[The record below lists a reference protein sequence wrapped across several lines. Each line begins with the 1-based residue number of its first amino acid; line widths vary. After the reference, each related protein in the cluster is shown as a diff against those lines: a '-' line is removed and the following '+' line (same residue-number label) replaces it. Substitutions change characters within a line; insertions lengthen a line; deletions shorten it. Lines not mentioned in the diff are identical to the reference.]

1 MKTTTKTMNAHQL
14 DLLDEWRTELSIRC
28 KNGINF
34 IFGAALIWAG
44 IAVIW
49 NLELS
54 LYNQSILTFSIS
66 GQMLPLAWGFGKI
79 MKTAWN
85 VEGNPLNKV
94 GMIFNL
100 AQLFYFPFLFILLG
114 NKPEYF
120 ALGYAIITG
129 AHFFPY
135 AWYYKTNWFGFFA
148 GLIPFGSWILSIY
161 FPEMIGLIPA
171 FVSGCLGILGLGLV
185 RDYRLKIGQGNQAAI
200 L

>member
-1 MKTTTKTMNAHQL
+1 MKTESLSMGLRQT
-14 DLLDEWRTELSIRC
+14 DLLDQWRIELSIRC
-28 KNGINF
+28 KNGVNF
-34 IFGAALIWAG
+34 ILAAALIWAG

-49 NLELS
+49 NWELS
-54 LYNQSILTFSIS
+54 TYNQSILTFSIS
-66 GQMLPLAWGFGKI
+66 GLMLPLAWIFGKI
-79 MKTAWN
+79 LKTAWN

-94 GMIFNL
+94 GLIFNL

-114 NKPEYF
+114 NKPEFF

-135 AWYYKTNWFGFFA
+135 AWYYKTNWFGVFA
-148 GLIPFGSWILSIY
+148 GLIPFGSWILSNY
-161 FPEMIGLIPA
+161 FPEVIGLIPA

-185 RDYRLKIGQGNQAAI
+185 RDYRLKILQGNQTAI

>member
-1 MKTTTKTMNAHQL
+1 MKTTTTTLNTDQL
-14 DLLDEWRTELSIRC
+14 ELLDAWRTELSIRC
-28 KNGINF
+28 KNGVNF
-34 IFGAALIWAG
+34 IFAAAMIWAG

-54 LYNQSILTFSIS
+54 LYNQSILTFSLS
-66 GQMLPLAWGFGKI
+66 GLMLPLAWLFGKI

-94 GMIFNL
+94 GMIFNIG
-100 AQLFYFPFLFILLG
+100 QLFYFPFLFILLG
-114 NKPEYF
+114 YKPEYF

-135 AWYYKTNWFGFFA
+135 AWYYKTNWFGVFA
-148 GLIPFGSWILSIY
+148 GLIAFGSWMIAVY
-161 FPEMIGLIPA
+161 FPEMSSLIPA
-171 FVSGCLGILGLGLV
+171 FVSGSLLILGLGLV
-185 RDYRLKIGQGNQAAI
+185 RDYRLKMRGQSEVPI

>member
-1 MKTTTKTMNAHQL
+1 MKTTTTTMNAHQL
-14 DLLDEWRTELSIRC
+14 ELLDEWRTELSIRC

-34 IFGAALIWAG
+34 IFAATLIWAG

-49 NLELS
+49 NSEIS
-54 LYNQSILTFSIS
+54 INHQSILTFSIS
-66 GQMLPLAWGFGKI
+66 GLMLPLAWVFGKL

-94 GMIFNL
+94 GLIFNL
-100 AQLFYFPFLFILLG
+100 AQFFYFPFLFILLG
-114 NKPEYF
+114 NRPEYF

-135 AWYYKTNWFGFFA
+135 AWYYKTNWFGVFA
-148 GLIPFGSWILSIY
+148 GLIPFGSYILSIY
-161 FPEMIGLIPA
+161 FPEMIALIPT

-185 RDYRLKIGQGNQAAI
+185 RDYRLKIGQKSKGVI